1 MEFND
6 SPEINPFVPTIPK
19 YPLTKP
25 RARPKNNPFQFGRND
40 SSELSFKTT
49 IKSKPRP
56 KYYPQ
61 LEFNPFKGNERVPF
75 RRDEDRVPPVNQGLK
90 TERRIS
96 KNKRS
101 NDEDNR
107 DNKNLRPNINIYY
120 ICDGNLFNNSPF
132 QNRNIHCQPESNKRE
147 KEKKEMQSIFNAML
161 KKKEKEKERDNIMDN
176 DAPAPAI
183 APNDPVSDL
192 SDNFE
197 KMKLADKFENPF
209 KIILNNEKKN
219 DERIF
224 TNNNEDHLGDYY
236 ID

>member
-1 MEFND
+1 MEFNEN
-6 SPEINPFVPTIPK
+6 PEINPFVPTIPK

-25 RARPKNNPFQFGRND
+25 RARQNNNPFPFGRND
-40 SSELSFKTT
+40 YSELSSKTS

-75 RRDEDRVPPVNQGLK
+75 RKDKDRIPRVNQGLK
-90 TERRIS
+90 NDRSIS
-96 KNKRS
+96 KNKCSR
-101 NDEDNR
+101 DE

-120 ICDGNLFNNSPF
+120 ICDGSFLKNSPF
-132 QNRNIHCQPESNKRE
+132 QNRNINCQTESNKRE
-147 KEKKEMQSIFNAML
+147 KKKEDNPSIFNAML
-161 KKKEKEKERDNIMDN
+161 KKKEKENKNIMDN

-197 KMKLADKFENPF
+197 KMKLADKLENPF
-209 KIILNNEKKN
+209 KIILNKEKKN

-224 TNNNEDHLGDYY
+224 TNNIEDHLGDYY